1 MILHYH
7 YSDKEYSGEIRRIKN
22 IDSAFGKGFHE
33 SIIEV
38 AFVSIQSVWRKNK
51 RFHLSDFVSHKIRV
65 PEVPFSN
72 SIYICK
78 LLNSY
83 WTSLVTLII
92 SILFRPKFII
102 GEYTI
107 ARQSLRFNPLKIPF
121 ILDCHGDNVSEYTFR
136 NKDIDKRTL
145 SFLEK
150 MEKKSVECAK
160 YVVCQSEAMKNYL
173 MNKHKQYSKNKF
185 FVFRCSAD
193 LSFFNLDDECRKK
206 SRKELGISDK
216 TLLFVY
222 SGGLHRWQ
230 KIEESLAWFERY
242 NQDININSKFLIMT
256 LDADAAH
263 QIVKNDFPKIEKNVI
278 IKTVSYSDVAY
289 YLNGADVAFLIR
301 ENIQLN
307 IVAYPTKLAEYMA
320 CGLPVISRSVAYNWI
335 DKKEYIFNIDN
346 QCPEN
351 LATYLSSINKSEISA
366 YAKKELSLRKDM
378 DNISALIVDARKR

>member
-160 YVVCQSEAMKNYL
+160 YVVCQSEAMKKYL
-173 MNKHKQYSKNKF
+173 MDKHKQYSKNKF

-206 SRKELGISDK
+206 SRKELGVSEE

-289 YLNGADVAFLIR
+289 YLNGADAAFLIR

-320 CGLPVISRSVAYNWI
+320 CGLPVISKSVAYNWI
-335 DKKEYIFNIDN
+335 DKKN
-346 QCPEN
+346 
-351 LATYLSSINKSEISA
+351 TYLT
-366 YAKKELSLRKDM
+366 
-378 DNISALIVDARKR
+378 